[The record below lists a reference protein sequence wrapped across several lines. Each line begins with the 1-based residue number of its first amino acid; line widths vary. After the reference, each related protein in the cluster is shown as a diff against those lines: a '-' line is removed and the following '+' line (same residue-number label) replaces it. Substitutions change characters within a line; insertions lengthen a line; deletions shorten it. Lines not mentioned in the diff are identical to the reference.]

1 MTGTEHHH
9 IDVTGMSCG
18 NCVAHVEEAL
28 QGVDGVS
35 RVTVDLERAHADV
48 EGAGVDTNELV
59 EAVVGAGY
67 GVSSVD

>member
-1 MTGTEHHH
+1 MNGTEHHH

-28 QGVDGVS
+28 RGVDGVS
-35 RVTVDLERAHADV
+35 RVSVDLEQAQADV
-48 EGAGVDTNELV
+48 EGAGVDPDELV

-67 GVSSVD
+67 GVSTVD

>member
-9 IDVTGMSCG
+9 IEVTGMSCG

-35 RVTVDLERAHADV
+35 RVTVDLDRAYADI
-48 EGAGVDTNELV
+48 EGTDVDADELV
-59 EAVVGAGY
+59 KAVVAAGY

>member
-18 NCVAHVEEAL
+18 NCVAHVKEAL

-48 EGAGVDTNELV
+48 EGANVDTNELV